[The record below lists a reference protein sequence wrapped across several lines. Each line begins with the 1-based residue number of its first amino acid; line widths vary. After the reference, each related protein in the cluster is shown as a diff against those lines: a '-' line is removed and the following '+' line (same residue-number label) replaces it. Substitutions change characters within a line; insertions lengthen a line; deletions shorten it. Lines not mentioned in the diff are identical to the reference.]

1 MTARRSISPKMQDYL
16 EAVTTLAAA
25 RGGARVADIAR
36 RLGVRMPT
44 VHSALRV
51 LRGAG
56 LVTQARYGA
65 VFPTPRGLREGRGI
79 ERSHHGLR
87 EFLTLVLG
95 AGERAA
101 DAEACRLE
109 HAVTPRTMAAIEAM
123 TSFYASPRGAARL
136 AELRE
141 FLSPPRGSFQ
151 RSSRR

>member
-1 MTARRSISPKMQDYL
+1 MQDYL
-16 EAVTTLAAA
+16 EAVTALAAA

-44 VHSALRV
+44 VNSALRV

-79 ERSHHGLR
+79 ERSHHGLKD
-87 EFLTLVLG
+87 FLTRVLG
-95 AGERAA
+95 ADELSA

-109 HAVTPRTMAAIEAM
+109 HAVSPRTMAAIEAM
-123 TSFYASPRGAARL
+123 TAFYSSPRGAARL
-136 AELRE
+136 AELRG
-141 FLSPPRGSFQ
+141 FLSPACGVVPRSPGK
-151 RSSRR
+151 